1 MRTSVAITLLVA
13 TLLMCGSA
21 WADTR
26 SACIAACDA
35 TAQTCMR
42 TAHETHEACAP
53 AARTACAPKPPAEQF
68 NCLSTELRT
77 CTRTHSDQTEPCR
90 ETFKTCYA
98 ACGPRPAAQFDF
110 WCELNASPP
119 TGARVYKE
127 AFCAG
132 TPRQTPLEQ
141 HDQCMKRFAPT
152 NRAIGYS
159 LGCKPLP

>member
-26 SACIAACDA
+26 LACIAACDA
-35 TAQTCMR
+35 TAQACMR

-119 TGARVYKE
+119 TGAARVQGGILCGHAQANAIGAARSVHE
-127 AFCAG
+127 ALCAH
-132 TPRQTPLEQ
+132 QW
-141 HDQCMKRFAPT
+141 
-152 NRAIGYS
+152 AIGYS
-159 LGCKPLP
+159 LGCDPLP